1 MKKLILF
8 FTLLVLLGAWGCKK
22 ETTAPIVPPV
32 TEAPAPKVKTIVHNL
47 GIIGYIDTFRY
58 DATGRLISR
67 TTSDGYT
74 HSISYTS
81 GMAIDSYYSSSGFV
95 LGTETYFLNADQRA
109 DSLKKIYLGATTY
122 VKYTYDSEGHL
133 TVQKSLDDTH
143 AVTFIDN
150 FIWEN
155 DNNTEVYRTSSTS
168 QFISH
173 TVNYYDD
180 THKNTIGNQNT
191 GRNFFG
197 VDSKNSVVS
206 QYYTSSSSTLS
217 IYNFVNTYD
226 AQERMAQ
233 FIIYNNSG
241 SMNSSGVYTYY

>member
-8 FTLLVLLGAWGCKK
+8 FALLLLLGSWGCKK
-22 ETTAPIVPPV
+22 ETTPIVPPV
-32 TEAPAPKVKTIVHNL
+32 TEAPVYKVKTIVHNL
-47 GIIGYIDTFRY
+47 GIIGYTDTFRY

-67 TTSDGYT
+67 TTSDGFT
-74 HSISYTS
+74 HSFSYTTTL
-81 GMAIDSYYSSSGFV
+81 AVDSYYNASGSL
-95 LGTETYFLNADQRA
+95 LGTETYFLNANQRA
-109 DSLKKIYLGATTY
+109 DSLKKIYFGTTTY
-122 VKYTYDSEGHL
+122 LKYTYDSEGHL

-143 AVTFIDN
+143 AVVSIDN

-155 DNNTEVYRTSSTS
+155 GNNTEVYRTSSTS

-206 QYYTSSSSTLS
+206 QYYTSTSSTLS

-241 SMNSSGVYTYY
+241 SINSSGVYTYY